1 MRLKQWKLFL
11 QKKESNIMD
20 EIRYRFAANDKN
32 LLWRRF
38 KAILVDWSDE
48 IENPSVDWCLRDKN
62 LVLISEKL
70 SSVFNDMVYFE
81 DDSEHVGV
89 EFSPFLKLSVDFSVL
104 ELVDRRSEN
113 ELSDCKV
120 ELTFNFNDLNHEI
133 TYQLVKTMNVKLK
146 KVKAGYR

>member
-1 MRLKQWKLFL
+1 
-11 QKKESNIMD
+11 MD

-48 IENPSVDWCLRDKN
+48 IENPSVDWCLCDKN
-62 LVLISEKL
+62 LVLITEKL

>member
-1 MRLKQWKLFL
+1 
-11 QKKESNIMD
+11 MD

>member
-1 MRLKQWKLFL
+1 M
-11 QKKESNIMD
+11 N
-20 EIRYRFAANDKN
+20 EIRYRFAASDEN

-38 KAILVDWSDE
+38 KAILVDWSNE

-62 LVLISEKL
+62 LVLIAEKL

-104 ELVDRRSEN
+104 ELVDRHNEG

-133 TYQLVKTMNVKLK
+133 TYQLVKTITVKLK